1 MSFSRDGLGI
11 QRRKKSTRTV
21 GDAPSMGHVT
31 RMHKNAAD
39 LRARL
44 KYVGWLPLFLLGLAV
59 FSFGAGITGVALW
72 MSGATIER
80 KPILMQDRS
89 QAAAESRIAMF
100 PVPDPGVLENLV
112 NSLLAA
118 RTPRQLDALIRPGEQ
133 SPEEMLA
140 KLAGLEEL
148 DGKVSSVR
156 HEGPVPS
163 LCLQLEAVTVKFDS
177 GRNRIALVSPDP
189 AGIWRVDFDAFDR
202 HVTTPWSD
210 LLSGTPQEGTVRV
223 FARPDNYYNGRYQN
237 DRDWACFGFASPDH
251 ETLMFGYTPRGGNQ
265 HLAMI
270 EALRGLGSAGLKRM
284 TLEIRHTGDGNRR
297 QFEITRVLSDDWAI
311 GSEFLDAQVTP
322 IDAAAKQ

>member
-11 QRRKKSTRTV
+11 QRRKKSTRIV

-39 LRARL
+39 LRTRL

-59 FSFGAGITGVALW
+59 FSFGAAIAGVALW

-80 KPILMQDRS
+80 KPILMQTGT
-89 QAAAESRIAMF
+89 QATPEPRIAMV

-118 RTPRQLDALIRPGEQ
+118 RTPRQLDALIRPAGQ
-133 SPEEMLA
+133 KPEEILA
-140 KLAGLEEL
+140 KLAGLQEL
-148 DGKVSSVR
+148 DGKVTSVQ
-156 HEGPVPS
+156 HEGPVAS

-177 GRNRIALVSPDP
+177 GRNRIALVAPDP

-223 FARPDNYYNGRYQN
+223 FVRPDNYYNGRYQN
-237 DRDWACFGFASPDH
+237 DRDWVCFGFASPDH
-251 ETLMFGYTPRGGNQ
+251 ETLMFGYTPRGGKQ
-265 HLAMI
+265 HLAMV

-284 TLEIRHTGDGNRR
+284 TLEIRHTGEGDRR
-297 QFEITRVLSDDWAI
+297 LFEITRVFSDDWAI
-311 GSEFLDAQVTP
+311 GSEHLDAQVTP
-322 IDAAAKQ
+322 LDTAAGQ

>member
-31 RMHKNAAD
+31 RMHKNAGD

-44 KYVGWLPLFLLGLAV
+44 KYVGWLPLFLLGFAV

-80 KPILMQDRS
+80 KPILMQTGTETPT
-89 QAAAESRIAMF
+89 ESRITMV

-133 SPEEMLA
+133 KPEEILA
-140 KLAGLEEL
+140 KLAGLESL
-148 DGKVSSVR
+148 DGKVSSVK
-156 HEGPVPS
+156 HEGPVNS
-163 LCLQLEAVTVKFDS
+163 LCLQLEAVTVLFDS
-177 GRNRIALVSPDP
+177 GRNRIALISPDP

-202 HVTTPWSD
+202 HVATPWSD
-210 LLSGTPQEGTVRV
+210 LLSGSPQEATVRV

-237 DRDWACFGFASPDH
+237 DREWACFGFASPDH
-251 ETLMFGYTPRGGNQ
+251 ETLMFGYTPRGEKQ

-270 EALRGLGSAGLKRM
+270 EALRTLGPAGLKRM
-284 TLEIRHTGDGNRR
+284 TLSIRQTGEGNRR

-311 GSEFLDAQVTP
+311 GSELLDAQFTP
-322 IDAAAKQ
+322 IAAPAKQ